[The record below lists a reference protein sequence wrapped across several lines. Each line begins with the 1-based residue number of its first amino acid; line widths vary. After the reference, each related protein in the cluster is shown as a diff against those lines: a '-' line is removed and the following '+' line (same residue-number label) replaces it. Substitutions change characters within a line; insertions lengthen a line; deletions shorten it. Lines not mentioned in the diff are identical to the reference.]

1 MNTTLFFTNFQSY
14 NLSISMGMIG
24 NHYEIIGNLL
34 KNIIRIWRFHK
45 KMHYCPEK
53 SGHRYS

>member
-1 MNTTLFFTNFQSY
+1 
-14 NLSISMGMIG
+14 MGMIG

-45 KMHYCPEK
+45 KMLSLSFRFINYSK
-53 SGHRYS
+53 SGFPRIVAANNAPVIGI